1 MSLLQIS
8 HQYPSKVSE
17 LLWEVDVVHGD
28 FPRKRDC
35 IRCKGIWD
43 TGASNTSVVTGIVEA
58 LKLRQLPLPPK
69 YVNTAN
75 GVFES
80 HAYAAYISLN
90 AEYAPLRMIV
100 WDMPPG
106 DMDVL
111 IGMDIIC
118 RGRFEVDS
126 LGDKT
131 IMRFMMP

>member
-28 FPRKRDC
+28 YPQKRDC

-43 TGASNTSVVTGIVEA
+43 TGASNTSVVTDIVKA
-58 LKLRQLPLPPK
+58 LGLQRLPLPPR

-90 AEYAPLRMIV
+90 AEYKPLRMVV
-100 WDMPPG
+100 WDMPSG
-106 DMDVL
+106 DMDML
-111 IGMDIIC
+111 IGMDIIG
-118 RGRFEVDS
+118 RGRLTIDGTSE
-126 LGDKT
+126 KT
-131 IMRFMMP
+131 VLRFDL